1 MEVVDGVYTR
11 WFGNEDECAWLGL
24 NQATDEALPEYDHQ
38 GQTDIIDGD
47 KGGRKA
53 NECRKFKIFADYLRK
68 LDNCRVNEDVLSF
81 KKAAH
86 QQMMKLWS
94 DGSTKEILPTLR
106 PTPMV

>member
-1 MEVVDGVYTR
+1 MARE
-11 WFGNEDECAWLGL
+11 FKLPML
-24 NQATDEALPEYDHQ
+24 SSDEAEEPEKLAAWVRQ
-38 GQTDIIDGD
+38 VNAIISL
-47 KGGRKA
+47 
-53 NECRKFKIFADYLRK
+53 EQLTEILRK

-86 QQMMKLWS
+86 QQTMKLWG

>member
-1 MEVVDGVYTR
+1 MHASLYTRPTGLGESRGAKSSRVVTKVVDGVYTR

-53 NECRKFKIFADYLRK
+53 NECRKFKIFADYHHRLENVK
-68 LDNCRVNEDVLSF
+68 ANCGAV
-81 KKAAH
+81 
-86 QQMMKLWS
+86 
-94 DGSTKEILPTLR
+94 GG
-106 PTPMV
+106 